1 MAKPVKSEKRNIIK
15 GATNFQINSMK
26 KIKIKK
32 PQRERKTLKLK
43 NLAGKS
49 EKRTFEPSSGGIGI
63 KLKKAKTKLVITI
76 IEVI

>member
-15 GATNFQINSMK
+15 GATNFQINSIK

-49 EKRTFEPSSGGIGI
+49 ENKTFEPSSGGIGI

>member
-1 MAKPVKSEKRNIIK
+1 
-15 GATNFQINSMK
+15 
-26 KIKIKK
+26 
-32 PQRERKTLKLK
+32 LKLK